1 MFIFTLSV
9 GSGFVSTCISIPSGL
24 VKSRGRRIVVSRVCI
39 ISDCGARNN
48 YYTAFNPLSASREGS
63 FRIHALF
70 TRYPTHILL
79 TMYVPIP
86 SITNRPIHSI
96 ATMTAIE
103 NHRLDGANAAQL
115 LLSGWA
121 ARPTCR
127 DDRMSV
133 RQAKRNSSGAAN
145 RAMYCPECQC
155 IRS

>member
-1 MFIFTLSV
+1 VFVFALGI
-9 GSGFVSTCISIPSGL
+9 GSSFVSTCISIPSGL
-24 VKSRGRRIVVSRVCI
+24 VKSRSCRIVASQVCI
-39 ISDCGARNN
+39 ISACGARNN
-48 YYTAFNPLSASREGS
+48 YYTAFNPLSTSRKDS
-63 FRIHALF
+63 FRFHVLF
-70 TRYPTHILL
+70 TRYPMHILF

-86 SITNRPIHSI
+86 SITNRPIHNI
-96 ATMTAIE
+96 ATITTIE
-103 NHRLDGANAAQL
+103 NHKLDGANAAQL

-145 RAMYCPECQC
+145 RARYCPECQC

>member
-1 MFIFTLSV
+1 MFFFALGV
-9 GSGFVSTCISIPSGL
+9 GSSFVSTCISIPSGL
-24 VKSRGRRIVVSRVCI
+24 VKSRGCRIVVSQVCI

-48 YYTAFNPLSASREGS
+48 YYTAFNPLSTSREDS
-63 FRIHALF
+63 LRIHALF

-86 SITNRPIHSI
+86 SITNRPIHNI
-96 ATMTAIE
+96 ATITTIE
-103 NHRLDGANAAQL
+103 NHKLDGANAAQL
-115 LLSGWA
+115 LLFGWA
-121 ARPTCR
+121 ARPTCK

-145 RAMYCPECQC
+145 RARYCPECQC